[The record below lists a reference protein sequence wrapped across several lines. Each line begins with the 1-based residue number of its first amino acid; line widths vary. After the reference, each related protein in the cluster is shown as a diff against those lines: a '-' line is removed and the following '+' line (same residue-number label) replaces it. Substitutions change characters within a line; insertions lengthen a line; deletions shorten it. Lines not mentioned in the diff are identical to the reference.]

1 MYYVVAVSTNTFQVS
16 ATPGGTKVDISAD
29 GSANYTVV
37 ADWVRVRA
45 INSLKPTVDNK
56 MEDDSDFDSDGWTRD
71 EDGMGWALE
80 LGLLRKIGVTTK
92 APTPVRRSSATPP
105 TSSGRLGRRGRW
117 FDRNGGVDAYQ
128 GFASASWEPDGGGT
142 TDLDKVSAKLS
153 GQGKRNKITTPT
165 RRPPDRGLPDERGG
179 GGLFGWSLPR
189 PHRVCGDAQ
198 PISRTAEGA
207 PPCPSSPRSTAP
219 STTTWSCRSRS
230 RGSTSRRSTPS
241 RRCRPR
247 PACSRSG

>member
-1 MYYVVAVSTNTFQVS
+1 MADEQLVSQLARRFAVEVKNPSAPTTEVTATATATTDNITKTNHGLSIGDQVTFAGTLAPPLAAATVYYVVAVSTNTFQVS

-56 MEDDSDFDSDGWTRD
+56 MEDDSDFDSDGWTS
-71 EDGMGWALE
+71 EMKTGMGWALE

-92 APTPVRRSSATPP
+92 APDPGQEIIRNAADQFGPASVVEV
-105 TSSGRLGRRGRW
+105 RW

-153 GQGKRNKITTPT
+153 GQGKRNKITNPYPATP
-165 RRPPDRGLPDERGG
+165 
-179 GGLFGWSLPR
+179 
-189 PHRVCGDAQ
+189 
-198 PISRTAEGA
+198 
-207 PPCPSSPRSTAP
+207 
-219 STTTWSCRSRS
+219 
-230 RGSTSRRSTPS
+230 
-241 RRCRPR
+241 
-247 PACSRSG
+247 